1 MFLQQV
7 KLMKTRLLRYWS
19 YFRRGHNIYLAF
31 IISFM
36 NFIVI
41 QYRLLIQAMPLRNVI
56 SSLWMFAL
64 LFLTT
69 YIPSAV
75 IIGWLDYKRLA
86 VPVETALTAK
96 ANPWVKDLSK
106 ALILIAEGKPEE
118 AKKLLKR
125 WTE

>member
-1 MFLQQV
+1 
-7 KLMKTRLLRYWS
+7 
-19 YFRRGHNIYLAF
+19 
-31 IISFM
+31 
-36 NFIVI
+36 
-41 QYRLLIQAMPLRNVI
+41 MPLRNVI

-64 LFLTT
+64 LFLLT

-125 WTE
+125 WAE